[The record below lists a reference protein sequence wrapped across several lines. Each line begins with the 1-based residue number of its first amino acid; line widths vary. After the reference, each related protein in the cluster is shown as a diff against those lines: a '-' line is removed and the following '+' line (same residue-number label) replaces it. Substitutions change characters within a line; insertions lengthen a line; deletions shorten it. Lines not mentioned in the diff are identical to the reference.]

1 MKEAISRLIG
11 THVAARR
18 TDRKQTQEEV
28 AQLAGISRQA
38 LSEIERGTQAP
49 RWETLYSLAD
59 VLCCDVWDLIPS
71 LKQVQGQ

>member
-1 MKEAISRLIG
+1 VKEAISRLIG

-18 TDRKQTQEEV
+18 TDRKLTQEEV

-49 RWETLYSLAD
+49 RWETLYALAQA
-59 VLCCDVWDLIPS
+59 LHCDAFDLIPS
-71 LKQVQGQ
+71 VKQVQGL